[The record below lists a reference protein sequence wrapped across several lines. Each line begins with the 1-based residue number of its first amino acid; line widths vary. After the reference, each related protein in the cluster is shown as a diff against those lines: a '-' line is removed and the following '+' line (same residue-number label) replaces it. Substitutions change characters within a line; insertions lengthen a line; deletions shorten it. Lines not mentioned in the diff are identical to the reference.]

1 MTNRVIFFVAHLILV
16 ITEVP
21 LRVSSKWSRPVHNS
35 LMHKKVED
43 NNRES
48 DMALTSQLLETLLD
62 NYDSTQRP
70 WHGGTPSFE
79 AMRPTSVTANML
91 IRSMGPISEL
101 DMEYSMDCY
110 FRQRWTDQRL
120 KFNGTINPIS
130 LHIKML
136 ERIWKPDTYFHNGK
150 GSYLHTITQPNKLL
164 RIFRNGDVLYSM
176 RLTIKARCPMQLQ
189 SFPMDR
195 QSCPLTFGSYGYTAD
210 QLVYKWDSTLPVDL
224 IPGLALSQFD
234 LINYP
239 YRNSTYIF
247 NNGLFS
253 VLHVNFNL
261 QRHMGYFLIQVYVPC
276 ILIVVL
282 SWVSFWINRE
292 ATADRVGLGI
302 TTVLTLSTFGLDTRT
317 DLPKVPYPTSL
328 DWFVIMC
335 FSFVIFTLLE
345 FAGVHY
351 FTKVGSGEFP
361 LTDEEGEAVEEEGMA
376 GDSDVE
382 EEENV
387 DLFVPLTSIEEC
399 SCRIRRDCDHVVE
412 TEPVSHRG
420 AGRFVGYA
428 APPPPPPPPSRLKHR
443 VRPLHEDE
451 RLHGGL
457 RRGSR
462 RHHHRRRQHCCSQ
475 FINCMLGNERYR
487 DEMRRRADRGATVN
501 SVSQIDRVSRVL
513 FPCSFIVI
521 NLFYW
526 FSSGRDRPAGW
537 EVQNNA

>member
-1 MTNRVIFFVAHLILV
+1 
-16 ITEVP
+16 
-21 LRVSSKWSRPVHNS
+21 
-35 LMHKKVED
+35 
-43 NNRES
+43 
-48 DMALTSQLLETLLD
+48 
-62 NYDSTQRP
+62 
-70 WHGGTPSFE
+70 
-79 AMRPTSVTANML
+79 ML

-110 FRQRWTDQRL
+110 FRQQWTDHRL
-120 KFNGTINPIS
+120 RFDGPISPIS

-136 ERIWKPDTYFHNGK
+136 EGIWKPDTYFHNGK

-164 RIFRNGDVLYSM
+164 RISRNGDVLYSM

-195 QSCPLTFGSYGYTAD
+195 QSCPLAFGSYGYTAD
-210 QLVYKWDSTLPVDL
+210 QLVYKWDSRVAVDL

-239 YRNSTYIF
+239 YRNSTFVF

-361 LTDEEGEAVEEEGMA
+361 CTPERDPGSPEDEDIKMDDEVESPEFFIPVHPIDKCVCKINREC
-376 GDSDVE
+376 DSQS
-382 EEENV
+382 
-387 DLFVPLTSIEEC
+387 LQS
-399 SCRIRRDCDHVVE
+399 S
-412 TEPVSHRG
+412 PVSSRYL
-420 AGRFVGYA
+420 AYVTA
-428 APPPPPPPPSRLKHR
+428 ARYR
-443 VRPLHEDE
+443 RPA
-451 RLHGGL
+451 
-457 RRGSR
+457 
-462 RHHHRRRQHCCSQ
+462 RRRYNCCAQFLHC
-475 FINCMLGNERYR
+475 ITGNERFR
-487 DEMRRRADRGATVN
+487 NEMRSRASKGTLVN

-513 FPCSFIVI
+513 FPVSFILI

-526 FSSGRDRPAGW
+526 FSFGRDRPEGW
-537 EVQNNA
+537 ESVQTT

>member
-1 MTNRVIFFVAHLILV
+1 RQ
-16 ITEVP
+16 
-21 LRVSSKWSRPVHNS
+21 
-35 LMHKKVED
+35 
-43 NNRES
+43 S
-48 DMALTSQLLETLLD
+48 DLALTSQLLETLLD

-70 WHGGTPSFE
+70 WHGV
-79 AMRPTSVTANML
+79 RPTSVTANML

-136 ERIWKPDTYFHNGK
+136 ERIWKPDTYFINGK

-164 RIFRNGDVLYSM
+164 RIYRNGDVLYSM

-195 QSCPLTFGSYGYTAD
+195 QSCPLTFGSYGYTVD
-210 QLVYKWDSTLPVDL
+210 QLVYSWDSTFPVDL

-239 YRNSTYIF
+239 YRNSTYAF

-276 ILIVVL
+276 VLIVVL

-302 TTVLTLSTFGLDTRT
+302 TTVLTLSTFVLDTRT

-345 FAGVHY
+345 YAGVHY
-351 FTKVGSGEFP
+351 FTKVRSLFTTYTIASYAP
-361 LTDEEGEAVEEEGMA
+361 TR
-376 GDSDVE
+376 DSDYISLGDCQQKYFSTLIISVKDRGRIPNTRDDCE
-382 EEENV
+382 SVASESP
-387 DLFVPLTSIEEC
+387 VPARYLEY
-399 SCRIRRDCDHVVE
+399 V
-412 TEPVSHRG
+412 
-420 AGRFVGYA
+420 
-428 APPPPPPPPSRLKHR
+428 PSRCHQEL
-443 VRPLHEDE
+443 
-451 RLHGGL
+451 
-457 RRGSR
+457 
-462 RHHHRRRQHCCSQ
+462 HHRARRRRKHYHCCAQ
-475 FINCMLGNERYR
+475 FLYCMVGNERFR
-487 DEMRRRADRGATVN
+487 NEMRLRADRGAIVN

-513 FPCSFIVI
+513 FPFCFILI

-526 FSSGRDRPAGW
+526 FSFGRDRPEGW
-537 EVQNNA
+537 GVQENA

>member
-1 MTNRVIFFVAHLILV
+1 
-16 ITEVP
+16 
-21 LRVSSKWSRPVHNS
+21 
-35 LMHKKVED
+35 
-43 NNRES
+43 
-48 DMALTSQLLETLLD
+48 SQLLETLLD

-70 WHGGTPSFE
+70 WHGV
-79 AMRPTSVTANML
+79 RPTSVTANML

-136 ERIWKPDTYFHNGK
+136 ERIWKPDTYFINGK

-164 RIFRNGDVLYSM
+164 RIYRNGDVLYSM
-176 RLTIKARCPMQLQ
+176 RLTIKARCPMKLQ

-195 QSCPLTFGSYGYTAD
+195 QSCPLTFGSYGYTVD
-210 QLVYKWDSTLPVDL
+210 QLEYSWDSTLPVDL

-239 YRNSTYIF
+239 YRNSTYAF

-302 TTVLTLSTFGLDTRT
+302 TTVLTLSTFVLDTRT

-345 FAGVHY
+345 YAGVHY
-351 FTKVGSGEFP
+351 FTKVGSESISDTRSERFSTANFP
-361 LTDEEGEAVEEEGMA
+361 SQALICSTPVIRALRCRSSLEQGLHTGQKVRVPTTRDDCESVTS
-376 GDSDVE
+376 DSPP
-382 EEENV
+382 
-387 DLFVPLTSIEEC
+387 VPARYLEYVPARSQQEPHH
-399 SCRIRRDCDHVVE
+399 RARR
-412 TEPVSHRG
+412 R
-420 AGRFVGYA
+420 
-428 APPPPPPPPSRLKHR
+428 
-443 VRPLHEDE
+443 
-451 RLHGGL
+451 
-457 RRGSR
+457 R
-462 RHHHRRRQHCCSQ
+462 RHYHCCAQ
-475 FINCMLGNERYR
+475 FLYCMVGNERFR
-487 DEMRRRADRGATVN
+487 NEMRLRADRGAIVN

-513 FPCSFIVI
+513 FPFCFILI

-526 FSSGRDRPAGW
+526 FSFGRDRPEGW
-537 EVQNNA
+537 GVQENS

>member
-1 MTNRVIFFVAHLILV
+1 MRAVTLPRNGRDAEGISLRCQSLIVVLVLALSRRVD
-16 ITEVP
+16 
-21 LRVSSKWSRPVHNS
+21 SSWSRPVPVNGEPKPGGVH
-35 LMHKKVED
+35 
-43 NNRES
+43 RQS
-48 DMALTSQLLETLLD
+48 DLALTSQLLETLLD

-70 WHGGTPSFE
+70 WHGV
-79 AMRPTSVTANML
+79 RPTSVTANML

-136 ERIWKPDTYFHNGK
+136 ERIWKPDTYFINGK

-164 RIFRNGDVLYSM
+164 RIYRNGDVLYSM

-195 QSCPLTFGSYGYTAD
+195 QSCPLTFGSYGYTVD
-210 QLVYKWDSTLPVDL
+210 QLVYSWDSTFPVDL

-239 YRNSTYIF
+239 YRNSTYAF

-276 ILIVVL
+276 VLIVVL

-302 TTVLTLSTFGLDTRT
+302 TTVLTLSTFVLDTRT

-345 FAGVHY
+345 YAGVHY

-361 LTDEEGEAVEEEGMA
+361 LTADGEKEEGHLPSRPPAAGGSDPEEDDNEVP
-376 GDSDVE
+376 D
-382 EEENV
+382 
-387 DLFVPLTSIEEC
+387 FYVPLQTIDQC
-399 SCRIRRDCDHVVE
+399 VCRMNMDCESVVSE
-412 TEPVSHRG
+412 SPVPARYLEY
-420 AGRFVGYA
+420 V
-428 APPPPPPPPSRLKHR
+428 PSRSHQEL
-443 VRPLHEDE
+443 
-451 RLHGGL
+451 
-457 RRGSR
+457 
-462 RHHHRRRQHCCSQ
+462 HHRARRRRKHYHCCAQ
-475 FINCMLGNERYR
+475 FLYCMVGNERFR
-487 DEMRRRADRGATVN
+487 NEMRLRADRGAIVN

-513 FPCSFIVI
+513 FPFCFILI

-526 FSSGRDRPAGW
+526 FSFGRDRPEGW
-537 EVQNNA
+537 GVQENA

>member
-1 MTNRVIFFVAHLILV
+1 MTNGAVLVVACLALIT
-16 ITEVP
+16 TEVP
-21 LRVSSKWSRPVHNS
+21 LRASCKWSRPVHGTRS
-35 LMHKKVED
+35 HKKSEE
-43 NNRES
+43 NRES

-70 WHGGTPSFE
+70 WHGV
-79 AMRPTSVTANML
+79 RPTSVTANML

-136 ERIWKPDTYFHNGK
+136 ERIWKPDTFFHNGK

-195 QSCPLTFGSYGYTAD
+195 QSCPLTFGSYGYTSD
-210 QLVYKWDSTLPVDL
+210 QLEYKWDSTLAVDL

-239 YRNSTYIF
+239 YRNSTYVF
-247 NNGLFS
+247 NNGYFS

-361 LTDEEGEAVEEEGMA
+361 LTEDEGEPTQQDAA
-376 GDSDVE
+376 PGDSDVE
-382 EEENV
+382 EEENAE
-387 DLFVPLTSIEEC
+387 LFVPLESIEEC
-399 SCRIRRDCDHVVE
+399 TCRIRKEC
-412 TEPVSHRG
+412 EPVAESESPVRR
-420 AGRFVGYA
+420 APDRFLGY
-428 APPPPPPPPSRLKHR
+428 APPPPPRPKHHQHR
-443 VRPLHEDE
+443 VRPLDE
-451 RLHGGL
+451 EQRLRAGL
-457 RRGSR
+457 HRGRHRQRRR
-462 RHHHRRRQHCCSQ
+462 RHNCCSQ
-475 FINCMLGNERYR
+475 FINCMLGNERFR

-501 SVSQIDRVSRVL
+501 SVSQIDKVSRVL
-513 FPCSFIVI
+513 FPFSFILI

-526 FSSGRDRPAGW
+526 FSSGRDRPVGW
-537 EVQNNA
+537 DVQDNS